1 MRDVP
6 VSRFGEHERSGRVVG
21 PWATGR
27 HVRLSASLSWTLE
40 RHCVTRVRPV
50 GCGALFWRAF
60 RGNVALRLV
69 GGECDLHIVRLGPGV
84 VCRVV
89 VASLCGLFMLS
100 RRTSI
105 MLRVRTYCELIWLA
119 SMETLLNDVPRKTVR
134 YC

>member
-1 MRDVP
+1 MMRDVP
-6 VSRFGEHERSGRVVG
+6 VSRFGEHEWS
-21 PWATGR
+21 TGR

-50 GCGALFWRAF
+50 ECGALFWRAF

-69 GGECDLHIVRLGPGV
+69 GVECDLYIVCRGPCV

-89 VASLCGLFMLS
+89 VTSLCGLFLLS

-105 MLRVRTYCELIWLA
+105 MLRMRTSCELIWLA
-119 SMETLLNDVPRKTVR
+119 CMETLLNDVPRKTVC